1 VRQFLPT
8 GYDRT
13 ASNYST
19 GGYLP
24 RRLEASAPTD
34 QLSGKRAMSGTG
46 NRIVTSS
53 QALPTQNQMY
63 QERNHNYQSKA
74 SVNTLQTQDRGS
86 Y

>member
-1 VRQFLPT
+1 
-8 GYDRT
+8 
-13 ASNYST
+13 
-19 GGYLP
+19 
-24 RRLEASAPTD
+24 
-34 QLSGKRAMSGTG
+34 MSGTG